1 MKNEILKFLKQDYLN
16 NLDLI
21 YALEH
26 GAKIKYYNQA
36 GIMLKFEDI
45 YMLAFKDE
53 KIAELCQN
61 VPLDVLQRMS
71 KEIWV
76 TLGIEKHDPRYI
88 NEEGILL
95 MALS

>member
-1 MKNEILKFLKQDYLN
+1 MQRQTERYWKEKTENTLN
-16 NLDLI
+16 YDNYD
-21 YALEH
+21 
-26 GAKIKYYNQA
+26 
-36 GIMLKFEDI
+36 
-45 YMLAFKDE
+45 DE
-53 KIAELCQN
+53 KIAELCHN
-61 VPLDVLQRMS
+61 VPLDVMRRMA

>member
-1 MKNEILKFLKQDYLN
+1 MILSRQMVSTIMMMKKF
-16 NLDLI
+16 
-21 YALEH
+21 
-26 GAKIKYYNQA
+26 
-36 GIMLKFEDI
+36 
-45 YMLAFKDE
+45 
-53 KIAELCQN
+53 AELCHN
-61 VPLDVLQRMS
+61 VPLDVMRRMA

>member
-1 MKNEILKFLKQDYLN
+1 MP
-16 NLDLI
+16 NLWAD
-21 YALEH
+21 
-26 GAKIKYYNQA
+26 GAIFNFIKANGVYN
-36 GIMLKFEDI
+36 
-45 YMLAFKDE
+45 YKDE